1 MKHTFKYMVLVAV
14 LALGSCEPE
23 FENSVTD
30 DGFYDTGSADLS
42 NYVAV
47 GNSLTAGFADG
58 ALYISGQ
65 ENSYPNIM
73 AAQFALAGGS
83 ESFSQPLMDDNLGGL
98 LLGGTQVASN
108 RFVLSTDANGNPFP
122 AVLEGRPTTDV
133 TTSTIGPYNNMGV
146 PGAKSF
152 HLVAPGYGD
161 ASGILAGT
169 ANPYYARMAT
179 GASATVAGDAASLNP
194 TFFSLW
200 IGNNDIL
207 SFATSGGLG
216 IDQTGNLD
224 PSTYGPNDITDPN
237 VFGAS
242 YTAVLDAL
250 MAGGAEG
257 MVMNLP
263 DVTSIPFFTTVPY
276 APLDPTNPD
285 FGPQIPTLNATY
297 ELLNQAFAFLGVPER
312 SIQFATNAASAVV
325 VRDESLVNLSAELTQ
340 VLAAGGLDLPTA
352 TIFGLQ
358 YGQARQANESDL
370 LVLTSS
376 SVIGQLNTDRM
387 TELISLG
394 LPEADAAQLSVNG
407 VTYPMED
414 QYVLVPSEQTSIAN
428 AAAAYNATIE
438 TLASARDLILIDA
451 RGELAQ
457 VANTGIPY
465 NGGILTSTFVTGGGF
480 SLDGVHP
487 TARGYAFVANLAIEA
502 INRKY
507 TANIPMVDIGD
518 YPTVQVHNNGG
529 N

>member
-1 MKHTFKYMVLVAV
+1 MKNTFKYIALAAV
-14 LALGSCEPE
+14 VGFASCEPE

-30 DGFYDTGSADLS
+30 AGFYDTGSANLS

-58 ALYISGQ
+58 ALYILGQ

-73 AAQFALAGGS
+73 AGQFALAGAGD
-83 ESFSQPLMDDNLGGL
+83 SFTQPLMNDNLGGL
-98 LLGGTQVASN
+98 LLGGTPVAEN

-122 AVLEGRPTTDV
+122 ARLEGNPTTDV
-133 TTSTIGPYNNMGV
+133 TTSAAGPYNNMGV

-169 ANPYYARMAT
+169 ANPYFARMAT
-179 GASATVAGDAASLNP
+179 SAGTTVAGDAAAMSP

-207 SFATSGGLG
+207 SFATSGGVG
-216 IDQTGNLD
+216 VDQAGNLD

-257 MVMNLP
+257 IVINLP

-297 ELLNQAFAFLGVPER
+297 GLLNQAFAALGVANR
-312 SIQFATNAASAVV
+312 SIQFSTTGPSAVV
-325 VRDESLVNLSAELTQ
+325 VKDEGLTDISAELTQ
-340 VLAAGGLDLPTA
+340 ALAAGGLDLPTA

-358 YGQARQANESDL
+358 YGQARQADESDL

-376 SVIGQLNTDRM
+376 SAIGQLNTDRM
-387 TELISLG
+387 AELIAFG

-407 VTYPMED
+407 ITYPMED
-414 QYVLVPSEQTSIAN
+414 QFVLVPSEQESIAT
-428 AAAAYNATIE
+428 ATAAYNATIDA
-438 TLASARDLILIDA
+438 LATARSLIMIDA
-451 RGELAQ
+451 RAELAE
-457 VANTGIPY
+457 VASTGIPY
-465 NGGILTSTFVTGGGF
+465 NGGVLSSTFVTGGGF

-487 TARGYAFVANLAIEA
+487 TARGYAFVANLAIDA

-507 TANIPMVDIGD
+507 SANIPTVDIGN